1 MPIPY
6 LRSLTDRNRTPQAD
20 RRLARYLIFIA
31 GAANAGGFI
40 AVGRYTSHMTG
51 IVSAMADDMVLG
63 AATDIVAIGLIAV
76 AAFLAGA
83 ATTALLV
90 NFGRRRELRSQYA
103 LPLFLEG
110 LLLLVFAFN
119 SGHAVG
125 EASTLLWTALL
136 SYVMGL
142 QNAMVTKISKAVVR
156 TTHITG
162 MVTDIGIELGKLVY
176 VNERN
181 SPLAPVRADRDK
193 LFLLGSLV
201 SLFFIGGICGA
212 FAFERFGYASAL
224 ALAMMLFVLAIVPML
239 DDLLIG
245 GKEHNQDD

>member
-6 LRSLTDRNRTPQAD
+6 LRSLTDRYRTPQAD

-31 GAANAGGFI
+31 GATNAGGFI

-51 IVSAMADDMVLG
+51 TVSAMADDLVLG
-63 AATDIVAIGLIAV
+63 AATGIMAIGLIAV
-76 AAFLAGA
+76 AAFLSGA

-90 NFGRRRELRSQYA
+90 NVGRRRELRSQYA

-162 MVTDIGIELGKLVY
+162 MVTDIGIELGKLFY
-176 VNERN
+176 VNERS

-193 LFLLGSLV
+193 LRLLSSLV
-201 SLFFIGGICGA
+201 SLFFIGGLCGA
-212 FAFERFGYASAL
+212 LAFERYGYVSAVAL
-224 ALAMMLFVLAIVPML
+224 ALMLFVLAIVPMA
-239 DDLLIG
+239 DDLFTRG
-245 GKEHNQDD
+245 GNTTPSA

>member
-51 IVSAMADDMVLG
+51 TVSAMADDLVLG
-63 AATDIVAIGLIAV
+63 AATSVVAIGLVAV
-76 AAFLAGA
+76 AAFVSGA
-83 ATTALLV
+83 ASTALLV

-110 LLLLVFAFN
+110 LLLTAFAFN
-119 SGHAVG
+119 SGHAFDQ
-125 EASTLLWTALL
+125 ASTLLWTALL

-176 VNERN
+176 INER
-181 SPLAPVRADRDK
+181 SSRHTPVRADRDK
-193 LFLLGSLV
+193 LQLLGSLV
-201 SLFFIGGICGA
+201 ALFFVGGIGGA
-212 FAFERFGYASAL
+212 FAFERYGYASAL
-224 ALAMMLFVLAIVPML
+224 VLAVMLFMLAIVPMA
-239 DDLLIG
+239 DDLFSMRSG
-245 GKEHNQDD
+245 T